1 MLRLLVTLIVWTCAS
16 LAWAAAPHDQNIC
29 RNVDARKV
37 IAQTG
42 FVQAMPAFAKVVS
55 ETQIVLLGELHFDLV
70 GSRKKV
76 IETLAPMF
84 GGKKTCFF
92 YELRSNKSIGEHLA
106 DMRRPNYEMNLEQ
119 FGEIHRAAKAAGFV
133 EITVDSPNEDD
144 YLMDL
149 SDLNA
154 RNEIMA
160 RNMAQALKSGRC
172 EKGLMIVGKAHLA
185 REGETWTTIQKYLES
200 HAVTSTAVNL
210 QNSKERVGFSSYAE
224 LASWNGVCPKR
235 TGLPTP
241 QDLRF
246 FAHKDL
252 PRGLVFQPIADR
264 PTGSWSDFNYTI
276 LLPVR

>member
-1 MLRLLVTLIVWTCAS
+1 MIRYLVISLIVLGGELAS
-16 LAWAAAPHDQNIC
+16 AKAPSDQNIC
-29 RNVDARKV
+29 RSADARKV
-37 IAQTG
+37 IAQPG
-42 FVQAMPAFAKVVS
+42 FVQAMPAFGSVVR
-55 ETQIVLLGELHFDLV
+55 EKQIILLGELHFDLV

-84 GGKKTCFF
+84 GGQKTCFF
-92 YELRSNKSIGEHLA
+92 YELRSNKTIREHLS
-106 DMRRPNYEMNLEQ
+106 DMRRPNYKMNLEQ
-119 FGEIHRAAKAAGFV
+119 FGEIHRAAKAAGLV

-154 RNEIMA
+154 RNEVMA

-200 HAVTSTAVNL
+200 HAVTSAAVNL
-210 QNSKERVGFSSYAE
+210 QNSKERVGFSSFAE

-235 TGLPTP
+235 TGLPAP

-252 PRGLVFQPIADR
+252 PRGLVFQPIAER
-264 PTGSWSDFNYTI
+264 PTGSWSDFDYTI